1 MYSCLCVCEYVDIF
15 IFMHTCIC
23 SECVCVCVCAFVRAR
38 VFSPAGWSAKHLC
51 TGSCPCTR
59 FDTPLG
65 WCACVCEGVRVRVS
79 VCRYERER
87 PSEREAEGS

>member
-15 IFMHTCIC
+15 IFMYTCIC
-23 SECVCVCVCAFVRAR
+23 SECVCVCAFVRAC

-51 TGSCPCTR
+51 AGSCPCAR